1 MGAVA
6 LAGEFHL
13 PVTFDLTA
21 TFLFAITGTL
31 AGMRRHYDIIGVFAV
46 AFATALGGGLIRDGV
61 FISAGPPVAI
71 TDAYYLPLV
80 TVAVLTT
87 IVIGRFVLPVRRILS
102 AVPLPAN
109 ETAILENH
117 PQGIL
122 TEERTARG
130 APSLFERI
138 NLERHL
144 ARTYVVVLSL
154 VDALGLGI
162 YAVVGAQKSLSRG
175 LPIGSAILVG
185 AVNAVGG
192 GLLRDVLT
200 REVPLLFKP
209 GQFYALTASLGSA
222 LFIMLVLLAGIDVEH
237 AALYA
242 IAVTFILRVLAI
254 RFDWQSP
261 AIGWREDARS
271 ES

>member
-1 MGAVA
+1 MGAIT
-6 LAGEFHL
+6 LSGEFHL
-13 PVTFDLTA
+13 PVAFDLTA

-31 AGMRRHYDIIGVFAV
+31 AGMRRRYDIIGVFAL
-46 AFATALGGGLIRDGV
+46 AFATALGGGLVRDGI
-61 FISAGPPVAI
+61 FISSGPPVAL

-80 TVAVLTT
+80 TLAVLLT
-87 IVIGRFVLPVRRILS
+87 ILIGRFVPAVRRILS
-102 AVPLPAN
+102 VVPTHN
-109 ETAILENH
+109 IEVS
-117 PQGIL
+117 
-122 TEERTARG
+122 
-130 APSLFERI
+130 PSLEKLPPLTTDPQAGSGQKSIFERI

-144 ARTYVVVLSL
+144 AQTYGLILSL

-162 YAVVGAQKSLSRG
+162 YAVVGAQKSLDRG

-209 GQFYALTASLGSA
+209 GQFYALTAAVGSA
-222 LFIMLVLLAGIDVEH
+222 LFVSLVYWVGIEVQA
-237 AALYA
+237 AALMA
-242 IAVTFILRVLAI
+242 IAATFFLRVLAI

-261 AIGWREDARS
+261 PLVWEERG
-271 ES
+271 

>member
-1 MGAVA
+1 M
-6 LAGEFHL
+6 LTDEFHL
-13 PVTFDLTA
+13 PAAFDLTA

-71 TDAYYLPLV
+71 TNVYYLPIV
-80 TVAVLTT
+80 TVAVLAT
-87 IVIGRFVLPVRRILS
+87 ILIGRFVPAVRRILS
-102 AVPLPAN
+102 VVPTPNTEIASPSN
-109 ETAILENH
+109 E
-117 PQGIL
+117 PQGL
-122 TEERTARG
+122 QEG
-130 APSLFERI
+130 GNLAPATQTIFRRIHFEH
-138 NLERHL
+138 HL
-144 ARTYVVVLSL
+144 AKTYALVLSL

-162 YAVVGAQKSLSRG
+162 YAVVGVQKSLNRG

-209 GQFYALTASLGSA
+209 GQFYALTAAVGSVV
-222 LFIMLVLLAGIDVEH
+222 FVLLVVFGRIDVQPG
-237 AALYA
+237 ALVA
-242 IAVTFILRVLAI
+242 IGVTFLLRLLTI

-261 AIGWREDARS
+261 SLEWS
-271 ES
+271 ENEK